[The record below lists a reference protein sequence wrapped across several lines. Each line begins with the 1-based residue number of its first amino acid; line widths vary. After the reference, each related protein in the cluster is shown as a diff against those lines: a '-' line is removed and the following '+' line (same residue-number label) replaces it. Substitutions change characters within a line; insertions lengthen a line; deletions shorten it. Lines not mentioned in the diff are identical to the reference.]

1 MTRDSNFHSSHE
13 KSASRKLSISETKE
27 SAEDNASDKE
37 SGNDAVSCN
46 VNYHDTNKVAN
57 RDANEKQMDGSS
69 NSTKP
74 QDLEK
79 NKSNSSV
86 PKTLKIKIDQSMSE
100 KKCVTEVS
108 PEASTNQSVSRSKS
122 KARRKSG
129 GIPEHKTKKLNRR
142 ASKAKMTHINA
153 KPGEY
158 FYVRLKGYPLWP
170 AIVCDET
177 MLPSSL
183 LKTRPVT
190 AARADGTYREDFMD
204 GGPKAKDRSFPVMYL
219 FTNEF
224 GWIPNYDLV
233 EIDFDE
239 VANISGSMRKDLAM
253 ARQLAAERHGLNYF
267 KDILKSFMETRENE
281 RLEKEK
287 VREGKVILKD
297 KKETLEKK
305 KTPKK
310 SQVSVPENE
319 TLEDNHLHLNVKRP
333 AEEQLESPPKKRT
346 TIKLNT
352 KAKIEN
358 STPKPSKSADV
369 KKQKSEKTEK
379 VSKVNK
385 IKILSIPNPVTPTEP
400 ELTTEE
406 KRVKKEASN
415 ITVFKFPSLL
425 LLIILQKE
433 ILFLRHKLQK
443 GLLTKDQALKS
454 EDMKLMS
461 EFIEKLEAYTDL
473 EVNIIRQTKINKV
486 LKAILKL
493 QEIPLEHEYRFKPR
507 SQSLLDEWNKLFA
520 NDSGY
525 PTAPSANGTKIHV
538 KTKPDEPGLLNNET
552 KSKGRADKSAK
563 KYADTAAERLN
574 VVADD
579 TAPSSDDPAKVQYK
593 GYFFILLLPPNTKQ
607 FLGVFR
613 KPTTRIFKICWNYV
627 WNLQLYELTADPRD

>member
-1 MTRDSNFHSSHE
+1 MTRDSNSHSSYE
-13 KSASRKLSISETKE
+13 RPATRKLSISESKE
-27 SAEDNASDKE
+27 SAEDDAGDKE
-37 SGNDAVSCN
+37 SGNDAVSFS
-46 VNYHDTNKVAN
+46 VNYHNNNEVAK
-57 RDANEKQMDGSS
+57 RGENEKQMDGSS
-69 NSTKP
+69 NSSKS

-79 NKSNSSV
+79 EKSNSSG
-86 PKTLKIKIDQSMSE
+86 PKKLKIKIDQSMSE
-100 KKCVTEVS
+100 KKCVPEVS
-108 PEASTNQSVSRSKS
+108 PEATTNQSVSRSKP
-122 KARRKSG
+122 KARRKSSG
-129 GIPEHKTKKLNRR
+129 VPEHKSKKLNKK

-239 VANISGSMRKDLAM
+239 VANVTGTMRKDLAM
-253 ARQLAAERHGLNYF
+253 ARQLAAKRHGLNYF

-281 RLEKEK
+281 RLENEKSREEK
-287 VREGKVILKD
+287 VTKD
-297 KKETLEKK
+297 KKEILEKK

-310 SQVSVPENE
+310 SQVSVPENNA
-319 TLEDNHLHLNVKRP
+319 LEDKYLNLNVKRS
-333 AEEQLESPPKKRT
+333 AEEPLEGPPKKRT

-352 KAKIEN
+352 KAKIDTL
-358 STPKPSKSADV
+358 TPKPSKSADM
-369 KKQKSEKTEK
+369 KKQKSEKIEK
-379 VSKVNK
+379 VSKVKK
-385 IKILSIPNPVTPTEP
+385 IKILSTPNPVTPTEP

-406 KRVKKEASN
+406 KR
-415 ITVFKFPSLL
+415 
-425 LLIILQKE
+425 KE

-443 GLLTKDQALKS
+443 GLLTKDQELKS

-473 EVNIIRQTKINKV
+473 EVSIIRQTKINKV

-525 PTAPSANGTKIHV
+525 NTVPSANGTKINI
-538 KTKPDEPGLLNNET
+538 KNKPDEPNLLKYET
-552 KSKGRADKSAK
+552 KSTSRADKSTK
-563 KYADTAAERLN
+563 KYANVAAERLN

-579 TAPSSDDPAKVQYK
+579 TVPSSDDPAKAPFASPQPESSRSVE
-593 GYFFILLLPPNTKQ
+593 IIT
-607 FLGVFR
+607 
-613 KPTTRIFKICWNYV
+613 
-627 WNLQLYELTADPRD
+627 